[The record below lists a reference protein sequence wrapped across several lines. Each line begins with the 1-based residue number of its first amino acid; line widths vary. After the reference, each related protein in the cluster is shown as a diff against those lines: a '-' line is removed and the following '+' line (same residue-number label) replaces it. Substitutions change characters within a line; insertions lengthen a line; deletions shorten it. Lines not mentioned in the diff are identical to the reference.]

1 MHRSVEESAIHA
13 RTRGRGF
20 GLESAP
26 VTPATKPKNKSSAR
40 RRNARAP
47 HEDFGARLAS
57 FRTAAALTQ
66 SELAERVGV
75 SRRQIAYY
83 ESGTGRPPGA
93 LLSLLADLFE
103 VSTDVLLG
111 REVPKAPA
119 DRLSRALL
127 VQLRRAERLGSD
139 VCRRLEHVLEQFVA
153 EEERKRGAPGTRGR
167 ARGTTRPERARPGAA
182 RAAAASKAGGAKRRQ
197 RARG

>member
-1 MHRSVEESAIHA
+1 M
-13 RTRGRGF
+13 
-20 GLESAP
+20 P
-26 VTPATKPKNKSSAR
+26 KKKTPARAR
-40 RRNARAP
+40 
-47 HEDFGARLAS
+47 HEDFGSRLAA
-57 FRTAAALTQ
+57 FRNAAALTQ
-66 SELAERVGV
+66 SELARLVGV

-127 VQLRRAERLGSD
+127 VQLRRAERLGAD
-139 VCRRLEHVLEQFVA
+139 VCRRLEHVLAQFVA
-153 EEERKRGAPGTRGR
+153 EEERKRGGASARIRGGARKRGSAPSRTRPSAKRATRTRG
-167 ARGTTRPERARPGAA
+167 
-182 RAAAASKAGGAKRRQ
+182 
-197 RARG
+197 

>member
-1 MHRSVEESAIHA
+1 MDSAI
-13 RTRGRGF
+13 RTRTRRRRF

-26 VTPATKPKNKSSAR
+26 VTPANKPKNKSIAR
-40 RRNARAP
+40 RRSARAP

-66 SELAERVGV
+66 SELANRVGV

-139 VCRRLEHVLEQFVA
+139 VCRRLEHVLEQFVT
-153 EEERKRGAPGTRGR
+153 EEERKRGAG
-167 ARGTTRPERARPGAA
+167 ATRPRGAA
-182 RAAAASKAGGAKRRQ
+182 RADVVRRTPGRAAGRPAAAKRKAKT
-197 RARG
+197 RG

>member
-1 MHRSVEESAIHA
+1 MSNKKTPGRARHA
-13 RTRGRGF
+13 R
-20 GLESAP
+20 
-26 VTPATKPKNKSSAR
+26 AR
-40 RRNARAP
+40 
-47 HEDFGARLAS
+47 HEDFGSRLAA
-57 FRTAAALTQ
+57 FRNAAALTQ
-66 SELAERVGV
+66 SELARLVGV

-127 VQLRRAERLGSD
+127 VQLRRAERLGAD

-153 EEERKRGAPGTRGR
+153 EEERKRGGASARRRGG
-167 ARGTTRPERARPGAA
+167 ARGTARSRTRP
-182 RAAAASKAGGAKRRQ
+182 SAKRAKRT
-197 RARG
+197 RG

>member
-1 MHRSVEESAIHA
+1 MTSAN
-13 RTRGRGF
+13 
-20 GLESAP
+20 
-26 VTPATKPKNKSSAR
+26 KPKNKNAAR
-40 RRNARAP
+40 GRNLRAP
-47 HEDFGARLAS
+47 HEEFGARLAS

-127 VQLRRAERLGSD
+127 AQLRRAERLGSD
-139 VCRRLEHVLEQFVA
+139 VCRRLEHVLEQFVT
-153 EEERKRGAPGTRGR
+153 EEERRRGAGSGR
-167 ARGTTRPERARPGAA
+167 ARDARGAGTARRLPTRVGKAK
-182 RAAAASKAGGAKRRQ
+182 AAATRNTKKK